1 MELLDVSSDV
11 VADNTLPLT
20 TIPMGSPR
28 GEPVRRINK
37 MLLEVEKSL
46 SLGIDATKLRKS
58 GAEEEEEEVRKKEK
72 GKEKE

>member
-1 MELLDVSSDV
+1 
-11 VADNTLPLT
+11 
-20 TIPMGSPR
+20 
-28 GEPVRRINK
+28 

>member
-1 MELLDVSSDV
+1 
-11 VADNTLPLT
+11 
-20 TIPMGSPR
+20 
-28 GEPVRRINK
+28 

-58 GAEEEEEEVRKKEK
+58 GAEEEEEEEVRKKEK